1 MSKIKS
7 RLERRKL
14 LGTTETSGDSR
25 SQIIEQLKRR
35 MEKIPRPL
43 RGPASDDDERDLP
56 GEEIETAFG
65 PVLVNTVEYAPGRH
79 HGREPVSGFLSVGE
93 GLAVLARNEALAGLD
108 PTGALFLDTETTG
121 LSGGTGTLAFLVGVG
136 CLRRDGVFLLEQV
149 FCRNPTEER
158 AQLEILSSRL
168 RDADYLVTFNGRA
181 FDVPLLNTRFVM
193 NRMANPQAALPHLDL
208 LHVARRIF
216 KRRLDDRS
224 LTALE
229 RAVLGFHREGD
240 IPGHAIPAAY
250 ADYLKGGSTRDMKAV
265 LSHNGLDLL
274 ALAALGGV
282 LERMYSNPAAVE
294 HAVDHLGLARAAM
307 DAGRDDAV
315 DHHLARAGD
324 LTIGHERR
332 DALHMAARHAAR
344 NKRFDQARDL
354 WEQIVEIDSTD
365 GTAHLGLAKHF
376 EHREKNFD
384 RALVHARETVEIE
397 GDEGN
402 SHRMARIERKKK
414 KDE

>member
-7 RLERRKL
+7 RLERRKP
-14 LGTTETSGDSR
+14 LGSTTTSRDSK

-35 MEKIPRPL
+35 MEKISRPL
-43 RGPASDDDERDLP
+43 RGPATGDEKDLP
-56 GEEIETAFG
+56 GEEVETSFG
-65 PVLVNTVEYAPGRH
+65 PVLVNAVEYTSGRR

-93 GLAVLARNEALAGLD
+93 GLAVLSGIESLAGLD

-136 CLRRDGVFLLEQV
+136 RLRRDGVFLLEQM

-193 NRMANPQAALPHLDL
+193 NRMTNPRATLPHLDL

-229 RAVLGFHREGD
+229 RTVLGFHREGD

-250 ADYLKGGSTRDMKAV
+250 ADYLRGGSTRDMKAV

-324 LTIGHERR
+324 LTNGYERR
-332 DALHMAARHAAR
+332 DALHMAARHAAM

-354 WEQIVEIDSTD
+354 WEQIVEIDPAD
-365 GTAHLGLAKHF
+365 GTAHLALAKHF
-376 EHREKNFD
+376 EHREKDYD
-384 RALVHARETVEIE
+384 RALVHAAEAVDIE

-402 SHRMARIERKKK
+402 AHRMARIERKNKK
-414 KDE
+414 NE

>member
-1 MSKIKS
+1 MSKIQS

-14 LGTTETSGDSR
+14 SGTTETTGDPK

-35 MEKIPRPL
+35 MEKISRPL
-43 RGPASDDDERDLP
+43 HDPATDGDEQDLP
-56 GEEIETAFG
+56 GEEVETPFG
-65 PVLVNTVEYAPGRH
+65 PVLVNTVEYAPDRH

-93 GLAVLARNEALAGLD
+93 GLAVLGGNESLAGLD

-149 FCRNPTEER
+149 FCRNPTEEQ

-193 NRMANPQAALPHLDL
+193 NRMTNPGAALPHLDL

-250 ADYLKGGSTRDMKAV
+250 TDYLRGGSTRDMKAV

-282 LERMYSNPAAVE
+282 LERMYSNPTAVE

-307 DAGRDDAV
+307 EAGRDDAM

-324 LTIGHERR
+324 LTSGSERC

-354 WEQIVEIDSTD
+354 WEQIVEIDSAD
-365 GTAHLGLAKHF
+365 GTAHLALAKHF
-376 EHREKNFD
+376 EHCEKDYD
-384 RALVHARETVEIE
+384 RALVHARETVEVE

-402 SHRMARIERKKK
+402 AHRMARIERKKK